1 MLDTPSMPVHGALT
15 LSDAPVASMTAGCP
29 SGGGLLRG
37 GMSSSKSR
45 WRAMPWPFRR
55 AALRLRLEEPDAVPD
70 GPLAS
75 LVSLGCAAG
84 LSVPEMCA
92 AASVERH
99 ELLTLADGEAVG
111 RLAMAIAEALHA
123 QARHVEA
130 VVEARRGGK
139 ETRPPFG
146 KG

>member
-1 MLDTPSMPVHGALT
+1 
-15 LSDAPVASMTAGCP
+15 
-29 SGGGLLRG
+29 
-37 GMSSSKSR
+37 
-45 WRAMPWPFRR
+45 MPWPFKR

-84 LSVPEMCA
+84 LSVPEMCEA
-92 AASVERH
+92 ARVERH
-99 ELLTLADGEAVG
+99 EILTLADGEAVG

-130 VVEARRGGK
+130 VVEARYRGGK
-139 ETRPPFG
+139 ETPPRFG